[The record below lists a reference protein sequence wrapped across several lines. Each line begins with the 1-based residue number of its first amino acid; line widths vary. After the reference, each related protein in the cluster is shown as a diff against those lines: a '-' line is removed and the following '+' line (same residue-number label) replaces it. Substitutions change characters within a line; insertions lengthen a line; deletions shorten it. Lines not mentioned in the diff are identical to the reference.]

1 MKQYVLV
8 VAAVGIISL
17 FNIVES
23 RSIVKRQIQLDTSL
37 DPVANVRI
45 FFVVSFSFGSLF
57 SHLII
62 SKKKFISFNL
72 KI

>member
-1 MKQYVLV
+1 MRQYVLV
-8 VAAVGIISL
+8 VAAVAIISS

-45 FFVVSFSFGSLF
+45 KRKLE
-57 SHLII
+57 LI
-62 SKKKFISFNL
+62 
-72 KI
+72 